1 MRTKRTLA
9 RRRELKR
16 RLLVENLECRR
27 LLAATDLASISGRVY
42 DDFSNDGYTPGEEI
56 AGATLSLY
64 RDNGD
69 SSFQIASDSLIQTT
83 ASSSSGLY
91 EFSRLTAGDYFVI
104 QPAQSVGGTTLV
116 EKISSLLTVS
126 ANAVEGQIVETIDN
140 FDLTQQSVLDN
151 TNDGVPVTNAV
162 AAPEAIG
169 GERDLFVNL
178 TSSNGELSLSVDEPA
193 AEPAALRQPF
203 YGGRSS

>member
-69 SSFQIASDSLIQTT
+69 SSFQIASTAHPNHSLLQFR
-83 ASSSSGLY
+83 AVND
-91 EFSRLTAGDYFVI
+91 RLTAGDYFVI
-104 QPAQSVGGTTLV
+104 QPTQSVGGTTLLRKSQV
-116 EKISSLLTVS
+116 FSPS
-126 ANAVEGQIVETIDN
+126 
-140 FDLTQQSVLDN
+140 QQTL
-151 TNDGVPVTNAV
+151 
-162 AAPEAIG
+162 
-169 GERDLFVNL
+169 
-178 TSSNGELSLSVDEPA
+178 
-193 AEPAALRQPF
+193 
-203 YGGRSS
+203 